1 MNMFL
6 LHCASRA
13 GGRGSVPGSP
23 APRRP
28 PPSTT
33 TMPQQLNNGL
43 QYTQSTPQHLN
54 NGLQYNT
61 GLQQHNTGQY
71 NVGPQLNNS
80 QYNLQLNT
88 PRNNSTGSNNT
99 KNNNNNNNGSCNSTN
114 TPHGT
119 PSRQRKRYFRPTR
132 ESSSSFESVLKHHFQ
147 VASHI
152 LCFLK
157 VDK

>member
-1 MNMFL
+1 MFL

-28 PPSTT
+28 PLSSSSTT
-33 TMPQQLNNGL
+33 TPQQLNNGL

-61 GLQQHNTGQY
+61 GPY
-71 NVGPQLNNS
+71 NMGPQLNNS
-80 QYNLQLNT
+80 QYNLQPNT
-88 PRNNSTGSNNT
+88 PRNDSTGSNNT
-99 KNNNNNNNGSCNSTN
+99 NNNNNNNGSCISTS

-119 PSRQRKRYFRPTR
+119 PSRQRKRYFLSTR
-132 ESSSSFESVLKHHFQ
+132 ESLSSCDSVLTSFSSHF
-147 VASHI
+147 
-152 LCFLK
+152 
-157 VDK
+157 

>member
-1 MNMFL
+1 MFL
-6 LHCASRA
+6 LHCACRA

-28 PPSTT
+28 PPPSSSTT
-33 TMPQQLNNGL
+33 TPQQLNNGL

-61 GLQQHNTGQY
+61 GPY
-71 NVGPQLNNS
+71 NMGPQLNNS
-80 QYNLQLNT
+80 QYNLQPNT

-99 KNNNNNNNGSCNSTN
+99 NNNNNNNGSCNSTS

-119 PSRQRKRYFRPTR
+119 PSRQRKRYFLSTR
-132 ESSSSFESVLKHHFQ
+132 ESLSSCESVLTSFSSHF
-147 VASHI
+147 SY
-152 LCFLK
+152 FMFFEG
-157 VDK
+157 

>member
-28 PPSTT
+28 PPSSTT

-99 KNNNNNNNGSCNSTN
+99 NNNNNNNNNGSCNSTN

-119 PSRQRKRYFRPTR
+119 PSRQRKRYFWPTR
-132 ESSSSFESVLKHHFQ
+132 ESSSSCESVQTSFSSHF
-147 VASHI
+147 SY
-152 LCFLK
+152 FMFFEG
-157 VDK
+157 